1 MITKMDQHHTS
12 RFDALPRVAAASRLG
27 SSSALQTRRSPGGVA
42 AMESFEELLDA
53 SWCSFRRKL
62 LEALGPWGPLGSW
75 FVDELGM

>member
-12 RFDALPRVAAASRLG
+12 RFDALPRQQRPADPAE
-27 SSSALQTRRSPGGVA
+27 PGVA

-62 LEALGPWGPLGSW
+62 LEALRPWGPLGSW

>member
-1 MITKMDQHHTS
+1 
-12 RFDALPRVAAASRLG
+12 
-27 SSSALQTRRSPGGVA
+27 
-42 AMESFEELLDA
+42 MESFEELLDA